1 MYREKLT
8 ALPPEALFVAIHQ
21 MLQDGYDAEF
31 TVTGNSM
38 WPLLAHGRDCVT
50 LRKAG
55 DCPLKKGDIV
65 LLQTERGYLLH
76 RVTRLKNGMLQTTG
90 DYNCYRDEYV
100 AVRCVLGRVVRFTRK
115 GKRVSCN
122 NPLYRFGSWL
132 WRVLFPVRPL
142 LLRLL
147 FLFRRR
153 AL

>member
-1 MYREKLT
+1 MTQPVLNR
-8 ALPPEALFVAIHQ
+8 PPATELFENIRQFLHG
-21 MLQDGYDAEF
+21 GYSASF

-38 WPLLAHGRDCVT
+38 WPLLRHGRDYVI
-50 LRKAG
+50 LESRAEK
-55 DCPLKKGDIV
+55 PLKKGDIV

-90 DYNCYRDEYV
+90 DYNCYHDEYV
-100 AVRCVLGRVVRFTRK
+100 AVRCVLGLVVRFTRK
-115 GKRVSCN
+115 GERVSCN
-122 NPLYRFGSWL
+122 DPLYRFGSWL